1 MKNRN
6 LILGTLGIIVAS
18 FGLISSSE
26 ALPITTSAV
35 VAPLVAE
42 GQLVQEAGWRR
53 RRVIVRRY
61 HTRRVIVR
69 HHHRR
74 RCLLPFCI

>member
-1 MKNRN
+1 MKSRN
-6 LILGTLGIIVAS
+6 LILGALGIVVAS
-18 FGLISSSE
+18 MGMISSSE

-35 VAPLVAE
+35 AAPLAAE

-74 RCLLPFCI
+74 RCVLPFCM

>member
-6 LILGTLGIIVAS
+6 LILGALGIIVAS
-18 FGLISSSE
+18 MGMISSSE
-26 ALPITTSAV
+26 ALPITTTNV
-35 VAPLVAE
+35 MAPLVAE
-42 GQLVQEAGWRR
+42 GQLVQETGWRR

-74 RCLLPFCI
+74 RCLLPFCM

>member
-1 MKNRN
+1 MKIRN
-6 LILGTLGIIVAS
+6 LIVGVFGIVVAS
-18 FGLISSSE
+18 LGMISSSE

-35 VAPLVAE
+35 IAPLADE

-53 RRVIVRRY
+53 RRVIVRHY
-61 HTRRVIVR
+61 HSRRVIVR